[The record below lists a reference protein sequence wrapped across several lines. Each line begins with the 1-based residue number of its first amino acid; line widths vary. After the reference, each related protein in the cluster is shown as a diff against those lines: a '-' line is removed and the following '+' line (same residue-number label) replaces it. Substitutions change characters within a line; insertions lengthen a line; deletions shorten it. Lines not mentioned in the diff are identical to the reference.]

1 MELPGCQMGTRVP
14 RQAELTAP
22 VAALIP
28 WPRMSQ
34 REQGADPQYPRG
46 RVDRGDGAGVRRGVG
61 NVYQCA
67 DLSLLA
73 NPSQLAKL
81 VCLDAAKAV
90 KPKLIHPASVTHL
103 SSILG
108 LGR

>member
-1 MELPGCQMGTRVP
+1 M
-14 RQAELTAP
+14 
-22 VAALIP
+22 
-28 WPRMSQ
+28 
-34 REQGADPQYPRG
+34 
-46 RVDRGDGAGVRRGVG
+46 G